1 MREKCGIQGEENE
14 VDGGN
19 TSQGS
24 KDLEST
30 QSNADRHSQE
40 RLNHIEDEPSG
51 DNSDVKNDEDSV
63 LLQTSYKTPVDTAVY
78 QSSDSL
84 DGKVSEEPNNLAFP
98 SYPRRNCPAKKNPD
112 FLWP

>member
-24 KDLEST
+24 KDIEST
-30 QSNADRHSQE
+30 QNRHSE
-40 RLNHIEDEPSG
+40 DRLNHTEDEASG

-63 LLQTSYKTPVDTAVY
+63 LLQTSFKTPVDTEVY
-78 QSSDSL
+78 PSSDSL

-98 SYPRRNCPAKKNPD
+98 SYPLRNCPAKKNPD